1 MSLEFRE
8 EVQGGEINLGVVSVE
23 MVFKALILCEVT
35 KEEEMARG
43 EGENPRTEL
52 AASHIR
58 RDLHPAAWFWHP
70 EG

>member
-1 MSLEFRE
+1 MDH
-8 EVQGGEINLGVVSVE
+8 GE
-23 MVFKALILCEVT
+23 
-35 KEEEMARG
+35 R
-43 EGENPRTEL
+43 ENPRTEP

>member
-35 KEEEMARG
+35 KEEEMDRE
-43 EGENPRTEL
+43 EGGSPRTE
-52 AASHIR
+52 
-58 RDLHPAAWFWHP
+58 P
-70 EG
+70 GG